1 MVISPELLSRGP
13 LSAAKCSDIAVFDQE
28 KIFIALNVDDILC
41 GQRLAVGAIADPVS
55 ATGGKCHAIADLQV
69 QQLII
74 TRFAEVALALSDNM
88 ENALWAILKLQVP
101 WPASTSANVGFCR
114 QLNGFQYVS
123 QRIHSHNFMTS

>member
-1 MVISPELLSRGP
+1 MVVIARGHFP
-13 LSAAKCSDIAVFDQE
+13 RIIVTRATVCGKCSDIAVFDQE

-74 TRFAEVALALSDNM
+74 TRFAEVALA
-88 ENALWAILKLQVP
+88 
-101 WPASTSANVGFCR
+101 TSRAVG
-114 QLNGFQYVS
+114 
-123 QRIHSHNFMTS
+123 